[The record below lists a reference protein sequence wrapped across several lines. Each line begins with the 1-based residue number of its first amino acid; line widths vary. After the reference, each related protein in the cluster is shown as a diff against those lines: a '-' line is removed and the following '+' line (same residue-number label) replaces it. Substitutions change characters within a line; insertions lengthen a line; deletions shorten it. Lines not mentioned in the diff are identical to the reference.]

1 MTSRLLST
9 ACGLLGLTL
18 ALAPASSTQA
28 ADGTWPTEK
37 ANAWYASKPWL
48 VGCNFSP
55 STAINQLEMWQAETF
70 DPATIDRE
78 LGWAQDLGF
87 NSVRVFL
94 HDLLWQQDSQGLL
107 QRMEEFLTIAD
118 KHKIGVM
125 FVLFDSV
132 WDPNPKLGLQ
142 RPPHAGLHNSG
153 WAQSPGRA
161 ILQDP
166 AKQDSLKPFV
176 QGVLKHFKN
185 DQRIHAWDLMNE
197 PDNNNA
203 NSYGLLEPKNK
214 GDLAFELLKK
224 TFTWAREIN
233 PDQPLTAGIW
243 IGEWTADKIHPIHK
257 FQLDNSDII
266 TYHSYDPLD
275 KHKARVAPLKLYNRP
290 ILCTEF
296 MARPNGSQFDPILAW
311 LKSEKIGAYCWGF
324 VAGKTN
330 TIYAWDTWKQPA
342 TSEPKVWFHDI
353 FRANGTPFDA
363 KEVGYIKSVTGAK

>member
-185 DQRIHAWDLMNE
+185 EQRIHAWDLMNE

-233 PDQPLTAGIW
+233 PDQ
-243 IGEWTADKIHPIHK
+243 H
-257 FQLDNSDII
+257 
-266 TYHSYDPLD
+266 
-275 KHKARVAPLKLYNRP
+275 
-290 ILCTEF
+290 
-296 MARPNGSQFDPILAW
+296 
-311 LKSEKIGAYCWGF
+311 
-324 VAGKTN
+324 
-330 TIYAWDTWKQPA
+330 
-342 TSEPKVWFHDI
+342 
-353 FRANGTPFDA
+353 
-363 KEVGYIKSVTGAK
+363 

>member
-1 MTSRLLST
+1 MNSRILLAASS
-9 ACGLLGLTL
+9 LLGL
-18 ALAPASSTQA
+18 ALSLTPTVAPA
-28 ADGTWPTEK
+28 ADGPWPAEK

-55 STAINQLEMWQAETF
+55 STAINQLEMWQADTF
-70 DPATIDRE
+70 DPVTIDRE
-78 LGWAQDLGF
+78 LGWAHDLGF

-94 HDLLWQQDSQGLL
+94 HDLLWQQDSQGFLN
-107 QRMEEFLTIAD
+107 RMEEFLTIAD
-118 KHKIGVM
+118 KHHIGVM

-142 RPPHAGLHNSG
+142 RPPHTGLHNSG

-161 ILQDP
+161 ILEDP

-185 DQRIHAWDLMNE
+185 DKRIHAWDLMNE

-214 GDLAFELLKK
+214 ADLALQLLKK

-275 KHKARVAPLKLYNRP
+275 KHKPRVAPLRLYNRP

-330 TIYAWDTWKQPA
+330 TIYAWDTWQKPA
-342 TSEPKVWFHDI
+342 PAGEPKVWFHDI
-353 FRANGTPFDA
+353 FRANGTPFDP
-363 KEVGYIKSVTGAK
+363 KEVSYIKSVTGAK